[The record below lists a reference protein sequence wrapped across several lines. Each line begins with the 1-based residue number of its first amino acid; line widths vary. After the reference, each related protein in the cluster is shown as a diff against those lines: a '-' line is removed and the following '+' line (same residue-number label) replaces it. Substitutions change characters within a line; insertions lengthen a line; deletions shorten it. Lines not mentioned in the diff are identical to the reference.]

1 MATPKHVDLVQQ
13 GAEAIRQWREKN
25 PDVRL
30 DLYTVNL
37 GEATLVRA
45 DLHGATLG
53 GADLGGAYLYRATL
67 GGPYLYGARGTH
79 QAHGLESVRFTP
91 TATPT
96 RAVPS

>member
-30 DLYTVNL
+30 DVYRVNL
-37 GEATLVRA
+37 GEATLARA

-53 GADLGGAYLYRATL
+53 GADLGGAYLY
-67 GGPYLYGARGTH
+67 GARGTH
-79 QAHGLESVRFTP
+79 QAHGLESVRFTQP
-91 TATPT
+91 IQ
-96 RAVPS
+96 PSR